1 MALPLTSPGV
11 GRRPRAFTLIELL
24 VVIAIIAILIGLL
37 LPAVQKVREAAA
49 RMKCANNVK
58 QFTLACHNAHD
69 AHGKF
74 PPMAG
79 NYGGAWYAPLFFH
92 LLPYIEQNNVYQA
105 AYWLDHGAAVGQATP
120 NRSRVIN
127 SGYLWP
133 TWGGVVPGTNT
144 WLRQTLIPTY
154 QCPSDFTLGLNVA
167 RDWLP
172 GDASYGGNFQV
183 FGRPS
188 VLPNSGTA
196 WERLHPAYEG
206 AATLT
211 GTISDGTSNTVLFA
225 EKLAYC
231 PGSVRNA
238 GVNFSGSNAAQQHG
252 GTWWMRGVF
261 HASQGAPGTSSS
273 DSYPADRLSA
283 IFGGG
288 RGRDNTRWYTG
299 VNAKFLVQPR
309 NATTTGGHCDR
320 GVASSPHSGGINVGL
335 GDGSVRFVSGSV
347 DPNAWWFA
355 LTPAGGEV
363 LTANW

>member
-49 RMKCANNVK
+49 RMKCANNIK
-58 QFTLACHNAHD
+58 QLALACHNSHD
-69 AHGKF
+69 AHGRF
-74 PPMAG
+74 PPMSG
-79 NYGGAWYAPLFFH
+79 NYGGAWYAPLLFH
-92 LLPYIEQNNVYQA
+92 LLPYIEQNNVYQM
-105 AYWLDHGAAVGQATP
+105 AYWLDYNAAVGQASP
-120 NRSRVIN
+120 NPASTIN
-127 SGYLWP
+127 SGYIWP
-133 TWGGVVPGTNT
+133 TWGAVNTANRT
-144 WLRQTLIPTY
+144 WLRQTQIATY
-154 QCPSDFTLGLNVA
+154 QCPSDYTLGLNAA

-172 GDASYGGNFQV
+172 GDATYAGNFQV
-183 FGRPS
+183 FGRHS
-188 VLPNSGTA
+188 AVPNSNN
-196 WERLHPAYEG
+196 WERLHPAYDG

-231 PGSVRNA
+231 PGTLRNA
-238 GVNFSGSNAAQQHG
+238 GATFTPINGTQSAG

-261 HASQGAPGTSSS
+261 NASQGAPGGNRQ
-273 DSYPADRLSA
+273 DSYPGDRVSA

-288 RGRDNTRWYTG
+288 RGTDGTRWYTG

-309 NATTTGGHCDR
+309 NATTTSGHCDR
-320 GVASSPHSGGINVGL
+320 GVASSPHSAGINVGL
-335 GDGSVRFVSGSV
+335 GDGSVRFVSAGI

-363 LTANW
+363 LSSNW